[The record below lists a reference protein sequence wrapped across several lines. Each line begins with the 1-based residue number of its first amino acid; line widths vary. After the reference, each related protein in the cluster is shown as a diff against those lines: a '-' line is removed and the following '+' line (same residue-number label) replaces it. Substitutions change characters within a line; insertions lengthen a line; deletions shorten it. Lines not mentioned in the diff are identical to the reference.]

1 VVGRD
6 TVPRE
11 RVIGAENDLTDAGF
25 GGFMRRDECRERVE
39 LPRLR
44 PRAATEPGREGKIDQ
59 PLGKR
64 PQPRRLVPRADGQG
78 AAIGAERYRRQ
89 RTHKPEQVKQIAA
102 SIREFGFTKRS
113 GPVSLL
119 GLVGAG
125 IVRVRHKIG
134 RAAQHDPV
142 GICISGSSFFMGRKN
157 YRREIR
163 RAAETLRFQSDG
175 REFFL
180 KPGAVWAV
188 FCPDVP

>member
-1 VVGRD
+1 LNP
-6 TVPRE
+6 T
-11 RVIGAENDLTDAGF
+11 LW
-25 GGFMRRDECRERVE
+25 
-39 LPRLR
+39 
-44 PRAATEPGREGKIDQ
+44 
-59 PLGKR
+59 
-64 PQPRRLVPRADGQG
+64 RADLENTNRSSSIVRPFDQSACGRRNQK